1 MSDSRPFLDTNV
13 LLYLLSGDD
22 RKADRAESLV
32 AAGAVLSVQVLNEFA
47 NVATRRF
54 GLSWAEVFEVLTAI
68 RRTCEIE
75 PLTLETHD
83 RGTEIAE
90 RYRFGVFDS
99 IIVAA
104 ALLAECKVLYS
115 EDLHDG
121 LRVDRALTI
130 QNPFRAR
137 LSA

>member
-1 MSDSRPFLDTNV
+1 MRDSRPFLDTNV
-13 LLYLLSGDD
+13 LLYLLSDD
-22 RKADRAESLV
+22 DKKADRAESLV

-47 NVATRRF
+47 SVATRKF
-54 GLSWAEVFEVLTAI
+54 GMPWAEVFEVLTAI
-68 RRTCEIE
+68 RRTCDIE

-90 RYRFGVFDS
+90 RYRLGVFDS

-130 QNPFRAR
+130 RNPFGRP
-137 LSA
+137 SSQ